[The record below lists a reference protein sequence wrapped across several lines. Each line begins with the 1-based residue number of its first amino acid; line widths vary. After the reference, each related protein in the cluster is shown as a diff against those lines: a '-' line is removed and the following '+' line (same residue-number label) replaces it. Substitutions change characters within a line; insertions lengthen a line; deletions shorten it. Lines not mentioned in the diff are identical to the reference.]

1 MHAGK
6 SVPAQ
11 VRMCILQFASA
22 GKRVG
27 SSINPGL
34 GNCYP
39 SSGGLWREKTALHL
53 RVPEGIVYTA
63 NLLTRAQ
70 SVI

>member
-1 MHAGK
+1 MQAGK

-11 VRMCILQFASA
+11 VRVCILQFASA

-34 GNCYP
+34 GKLLSLKRGIMEGKDSP
-39 SSGGLWREKTALHL
+39 S
-53 RVPEGIVYTA
+53 PEGAGGDCLHCKPID
-63 NLLTRAQ
+63 
-70 SVI
+70 